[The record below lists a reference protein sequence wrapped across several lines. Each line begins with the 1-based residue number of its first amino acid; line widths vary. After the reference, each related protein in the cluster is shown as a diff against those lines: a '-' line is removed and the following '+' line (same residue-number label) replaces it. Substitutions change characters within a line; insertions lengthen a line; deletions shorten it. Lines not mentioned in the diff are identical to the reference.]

1 MRLITIG
8 LAAQFGGAVV
18 ARLVEHPSALG
29 LGAAIV
35 VMIGTAVYMTGF
47 AFFARAKARSRW
59 WCLLGL
65 LSLFG
70 LTLLVALP
78 DYDFD

>member
-8 LAAQFGGAVV
+8 LVTQLAGAVG
-18 ARLVEHPSALG
+18 ARLAEHPSAIG
-29 LGAAIV
+29 LGAAVV
-35 VMIGTAVYMTGF
+35 VMIGTVVYMTGF
-47 AFFARAKARSRW
+47 AFFAQAKARSRW